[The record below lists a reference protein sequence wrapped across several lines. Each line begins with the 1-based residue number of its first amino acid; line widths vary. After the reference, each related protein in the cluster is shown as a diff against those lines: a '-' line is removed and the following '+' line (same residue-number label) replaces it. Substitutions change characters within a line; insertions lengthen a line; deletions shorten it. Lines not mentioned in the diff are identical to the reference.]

1 MKTDINR
8 FLDTM
13 GLSPK
18 TIFAYR
24 NALEQFVKVVGEDAE
39 LNTEMYSKFLISL
52 KQKSA
57 STQRVYTTAVLKLYA
72 FCKAGNW
79 AELKEATA
87 YYGRKS
93 GKRIVNFDREAIEQ
107 VIEYCSRL
115 NGDLLAL
122 RDRAFV
128 LTLADTGLRISEA
141 CAPKRG
147 GIDWEECRAIIIGKG
162 DKQAVIRFSNR
173 SIQALKGYLRARTN
187 VDPNSRKPLASQPL
201 FARHDITASKTIKPI
216 RAGGMWKAIKDR

>member
-1 MKTDINR
+1 MMKTDINR
-8 FLDTM
+8 FLDTL
-13 GLSPK
+13 GRSPK

-57 STQRVYTTAVLKLYA
+57 STQRMYTTAVLKLYA

-87 YYGRKS
+87 YYRRRS
-93 GKRIVNFDREAIEQ
+93 GKRIVNFDRDAIGQ
-107 VIEYCSRL
+107 LIDWCSRL

-128 LTLADTGLRISEA
+128 LTLADTGFCVSPA
-141 CAPKRG
+141 GAPKTRG
-147 GIDWEECRAIIIGKG
+147 VDLGGARA
-162 DKQAVIRFSNR
+162 
-173 SIQALKGYLRARTN
+173 
-187 VDPNSRKPLASQPL
+187 
-201 FARHDITASKTIKPI
+201 
-216 RAGGMWKAIKDR
+216 